1 MDTQRTRALQ
11 THHESEGKEM
21 SFDLTYVWAILALLM
36 RYWWLFAIALVT
48 IALVLL
54 LPDPEPSPIKRECR
68 RYRPRR

>member
-1 MDTQRTRALQ
+1 
-11 THHESEGKEM
+11 M